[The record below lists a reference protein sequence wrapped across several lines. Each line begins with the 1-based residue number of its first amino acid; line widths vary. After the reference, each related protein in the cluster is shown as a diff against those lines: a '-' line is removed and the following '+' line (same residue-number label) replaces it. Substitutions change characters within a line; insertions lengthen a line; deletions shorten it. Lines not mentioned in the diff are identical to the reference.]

1 MRFVRGLLHI
11 SDQLR
16 NKCGH
21 VILIPPAVQM
31 ETVRSQTAWPWGA
44 ESRNF
49 ACFQCTRVFE
59 YSATN
64 CRWSPIGSN
73 DLFELLEEMG
83 IYELNVPCGEEKCSW
98 PIRILLVA
106 NRESAPAEDSE
117 MVLRLW
123 GTAIRCEGGHRRVL
137 AVANKP
143 WKRVRMLDGFGLR

>member
-1 MRFVRGLLHI
+1 MLFARSLFRIGDQPLEFCSHPIRLPPSIQFERF
-11 SDQLR
+11 
-16 NKCGH
+16 
-21 VILIPPAVQM
+21 P
-31 ETVRSQTAWPWGA
+31 SQTAWPWGA

-73 DLFELLEEMG
+73 DLFESLEEMG

-117 MVLRLW
+117 VVLRLW